1 MATEKEYQGLYDRI
15 AALRETVAGRLGA
28 DLISNPQL
36 ADALTKQIDD
46 MLQSVVDSD
55 GKVPPPPDAGLAAL
69 AGIGPDASKNFGDT
83 RMPQGVEAYD
93 ETITSERIVAV
104 GDLYYLFQH
113 EKIGVFKV
121 VQKLQELFRAGTV
134 RLSGGA
140 GAFGLYQFDR
150 REVLRYTMRDRIN
163 VYRRVFGYG
172 GGPGPTG
179 SRPNTEFHKLFAH
192 FIHQVTLFWR
202 DKRISDVIRERAYD
216 PSFGSIAIVRR
227 AGLDLRN
234 NLNWLSFGHLNV
246 LRVEVMQLLEE
257 AFKIL
262 DADDVKRLFG
272 ADNAW
277 DVVEEVLIRYFNER
291 LVTSPRQRMGVTGR
305 ETLRWLAQPHILQTT
320 RSQFETLL
328 LEIAEQA
335 EEWLTSA
342 QAMNLAGRPA
352 SNRVLPWDQT
362 TPITPPRNGKS
373 AVGVGGARR
382 APARSPLRESEY
394 EM

>member
-1 MATEKEYQGLYDRI
+1 MATEKDYQSLYDRI
-15 AALRETVAGRLGA
+15 AALRETVASRLSG
-28 DLISNPQL
+28 DLIANPQL
-36 ADALTKQIDD
+36 ADAITKQIDD
-46 MLQSVVDSD
+46 LLQSAVDTD
-55 GKVPPPPDAGLAAL
+55 QKAVPPPDKGLAAL
-69 AGIGPDASKNFGDT
+69 AGIGPDASKDFGQT
-83 RMPQGVEAYD
+83 RIPQGVEPYD

-113 EKIGVFKV
+113 EKIGVFRV

-150 REVLRYTMRDRIN
+150 REVLRYTMRDRLSA
-163 VYRRVFGYG
+163 YRRLFGYG
-172 GGPGPTG
+172 SGPGPTG

-192 FIHQVTLFWR
+192 FVHQVTLFWR

-234 NLNWLSFGHLNV
+234 NLKWLSFGHLNV
-246 LRVEVMQLLEE
+246 MRVEVMQLLEE

-262 DADDVKRLFG
+262 DAEDVKRLFG

-305 ETLRWLAQPHILQTT
+305 EILRWLAQPHILQTT
-320 RSQFETLL
+320 RAQFETLL
-328 LEIAEQA
+328 LEIAEQS

-342 QAMNLAGRPA
+342 QAMELAGRPA
-352 SNRVLPWDQT
+352 SARVLPWTQS
-362 TPITPPRNGKS
+362 TPITPSSNGKP
-373 AVGVGGARR
+373 VPGVAARR
-382 APARSPLRESEY
+382 APARSPVF
-394 EM
+394 

>member
-1 MATEKEYQGLYDRI
+1 MATEKDYQNLYDRI
-15 AALRETVAGRLGA
+15 AALREQVASRLSS
-28 DLISNPQL
+28 DLVSNPQL
-36 ADALTKQIDD
+36 ADAITKQIDD
-46 MLQSVVDSD
+46 LLASAETADSN
-55 GKVPPPPDAGLAAL
+55 VPPPPDKGLAAL
-69 AGIGPDASKNFGDT
+69 AGVGPDAAKDFGVT
-83 RMPQGVEAYD
+83 RIPQGVEAYD

-104 GDLYYLFQH
+104 GDMYYLWQH
-113 EKIGVFKV
+113 EKIGVFRV
-121 VQKLQELFRAGTV
+121 VQKLQELFKAGTV

-140 GAFGLYQFDR
+140 GAFALYQFDR
-150 REVLRYTMRDRIN
+150 REVLRYTDRDRMAA
-163 VYRRVFGYG
+163 YKRVFNYG
-172 GGPGPTG
+172 GAPVPTG
-179 SRPNTEFHKLFAH
+179 SRANTDFHKLFAH

-234 NLNWLSFGHLNV
+234 NLKWLSFGHLNV

-262 DADDVKRLFG
+262 DSEDVKRLYG
-272 ADNAW
+272 ADSAW

-305 ETLRWLAQPHILQTT
+305 EVFRWLSQPHILQTT

-328 LEIAEQA
+328 LEIAEQS

-342 QAMNLAGRPA
+342 QAMGLSKRTG
-352 SNRVLPWDQT
+352 SHRVLPWDQT
-362 TPITPPRNGKS
+362 QPMPMKANGRQK
-373 AVGVGGARR
+373 AGVSPRR
-382 APARSPLRESEY
+382 APEREFEF
-394 EM
+394 EV